1 MKPQIG
7 RVERR
12 ESKREGEQESLRRAA
27 LGGMSRKSDV
37 MVIVTNMTIGKTIEL
52 EKLHNPQ
59 Q

>member
-7 RVERR
+7 RVERQ
-12 ESKREGEQESLRRAA
+12 ESTREGDQESLRRAA